1 MWLGCKCIVWFAHW
15 SLQCECASC
24 DLIIR
29 YLHPGFPDASE
40 ENRVRRQRIW
50 QRKNLHQDLFERKG
64 ETAMDFLPDKKHNAG
79 GEETPPQYFKTLKLV
94 SCYELNK
101 VSLSN
106 SLKILL
112 KWCFFMT
119 TNNANQSV
127 EMSNISV
134 PAWFIWFNRT
144 HRDSNMNTS
153 DWLTKKLS
161 KFQPTEYFPHIL
173 VDVFLE

>member
-1 MWLGCKCIVWFAHW
+1 MQVHCVICTLIIAMWMCIVWFDH
-15 SLQCECASC
+15 SLSASWIPRC
-24 DLIIR
+24 IWGEQGEKTEDLAKEKSSSR
-29 YLHPGFPDASE
+29 F
-40 ENRVRRQRIW
+40 IW
-50 QRKNLHQDLFERKG
+50 EKRGNCNG
-64 ETAMDFLPDKKHNAG
+64 FLPDKKHNAG

-153 DWLTKKLS
+153 DWLSKKLS
-161 KFQPTEYFPHIL
+161 KFQSTEYFPRIL